1 MNPATSTGTSGGDP
15 SAPEHSED
23 VERDPL
29 PGDPVAAR
37 PCPFCDRVLP
47 DRTAHR
53 HVSTHSVAFLDA
65 FPSAPGH
72 TLIIPR
78 RHVALLS
85 DLTVEEHVD
94 LFGLLREVLV
104 TMRDTG
110 ARSIGVNDGALAGQT
125 VPHVHVHVI
134 PRKAGD
140 VGDPRGG
147 VRWVLPGTAAYWE
160 TNRRG

>member
-1 MNPATSTGTSGGDP
+1 
-15 SAPEHSED
+15 
-23 VERDPL
+23 
-29 PGDPVAAR
+29 
-37 PCPFCDRVLP
+37 VLP
-47 DRTAHR
+47 DPAAHR
-53 HVSTHSVAFLDA
+53 HASVHSVAFLDA

-85 DLTVEEHVD
+85 DLTVEEHAD
-94 LFGLLREVLV
+94 LFHLLRQVLA
-104 TMRDTG
+104 TMRDAG

-125 VPHVHVHVI
+125 VQHVHVHVI